1 MVSAFRPLRSS
12 SLRQRSF
19 RAHDVLFHQGEV
31 TTPGTSH
38 HRGTG
43 LNDYQW
49 VMTTLGSA
57 IGSYS
62 KSHEIPVFG
71 FGGQYQGRQYDI
83 FQCGSQSKVKGVTG
97 LLEAYDYV
105 FSTGIMFGDDCKF
118 DNVIIAAAR
127 QAQNDWVSP
136 MGYLFL
142 LLTLSLV
149 QTLLTP

>member
-1 MVSAFRPLRSS
+1 MLTT
-12 SLRQRSF
+12 
-19 RAHDVLFHQGEV
+19 LFFLHLGEV

-38 HRGTG
+38 HRGSG

-49 VMTTLGSA
+49 VMTTLGAA

-105 FSTGIMFGDDCKF
+105 FSTGIVFGDHCKF
-118 DNVIIAAAR
+118 DSVIIASAR
-127 QAQNDWVSP
+127 QAQNHWVSLK
-136 MGYLFL
+136 GYMYQ
-142 LLTLSLV
+142 LLTMSLV
-149 QTLLTP
+149 QTFSHPVIFRM